1 MKSFNIYEAKT
12 NLSKLLEL
20 VEQGEQVVIARNGK
34 PVADLTSHKPN
45 PAIVFGTG
53 AGKFIYD
60 ESIFDDIDPEIQ
72 KMFYGKDWDKE

>member
-34 PVADLTSHKPN
+34 AVAGLL
-45 PAIVFGTG
+45 
-53 AGKFIYD
+53 
-60 ESIFDDIDPEIQ
+60 
-72 KMFYGKDWDKE
+72 